1 MKAFGMGKIMVY
13 AAVFLVFALAFAL
26 PQLASSQTTLP
37 TVIILPDGSVS
48 PSTAPIQQNGNIYTF
63 TGNLNAALKIQKSN
77 IVLDGAGCT
86 LTGSFSGNS
95 TDIWVVGTGP
105 DPNSSDYYTIGVDLG
120 GESVNGITVENLKV
134 ENFSIGMYIWTQ
146 NNTVTGNHMSG
157 NIVGLLMSG
166 SNGTITKNVISD
178 NIDGLFF
185 GSNSASGETP
195 PDMIVH
201 QNSFENNSVQI
212 SGCQCKTYNLTE
224 TPHFWD
230 DGRAGNFWSDYNG
243 TDSNGDGIG
252 DSAYVIDPLDQD
264 RYPLMQSP
272 IQTQVPAKFPV
283 EAVVLG
289 VSAALVAAAAAV
301 ILYRRRKPNA

>member
-1 MKAFGMGKIMVY
+1 
-13 AAVFLVFALAFAL
+13 
-26 PQLASSQTTLP
+26 
-37 TVIILPDGSVS
+37 
-48 PSTAPIQQNGNIYTF
+48 
-63 TGNLNAALKIQKSN
+63 
-77 IVLDGAGCT
+77 
-86 LTGSFSGNS
+86 
-95 TDIWVVGTGP
+95 
-105 DPNSSDYYTIGVDLG
+105 
-120 GESVNGITVENLKV
+120 
-134 ENFSIGMYIWTQ
+134 
-146 NNTVTGNHMSG
+146 
-157 NIVGLLMSG
+157 
-166 SNGTITKNVISD
+166 
-178 NIDGLFF
+178 
-185 GSNSASGETP
+185 
-195 PDMIVH
+195 MIVH

-301 ILYRRRKPNA
+301 ILYRRRRPNA

>member
-1 MKAFGMGKIMVY
+1 MKAFGMGKTMVY
-13 AAVFLVFALAFAL
+13 GAVFLVLALAFAL

-48 PSTAPIQQNGNIYTF
+48 PQTAPIQQNGNTYTF

-77 IVLDGAGCT
+77 IVLDGAGYT
-86 LTGSFSGNS
+86 LTGSFKGNS

-120 GESVNGITVENLKV
+120 GDTVQGVTVENLKV

-146 NNTVTGNHMSG
+146 NNTVIGNHVSG

-166 SNGTITKNVISD
+166 TNDTITKNVLSD

-212 SGCQCKTYNLTE
+212 SGCQCKSYNLTE

-230 DGRAGNFWSDYNG
+230 DGKAGNFWSDYNG
-243 TDSNGDGIG
+243 TDTNGDGIG

-272 IQTQVPAKFPV
+272 LQTQVPAKFPV
-283 EAVVLG
+283 EAIVLG
-289 VSAALVAAAAAV
+289 FSAALVAAAAGL
-301 ILYRRRKPNA
+301 IIYRRRRPNA